1 MLMIKR
7 VSVAMLLVSVALS
20 SGCVM
25 DVSEESAALT
35 GELPMPRGLAHGAVN
50 TLTHSIRV
58 GPHRYV
64 VVRESFS
71 RASFQRTPRRAVLF
85 LTGTPTTG
93 DFANIPVDGYRGRE
107 LMAERGF
114 FAYTIDFEGSGASTH
129 PADGFALTFDALTE
143 STRTVIEQLRRRRN
157 VSRFDLIGEGEGGGV
172 AVQLCADDTLIRSC
186 TLSSMLYQSGTPQFE
201 ASFQSPEFRAMIFGA
216 PNGYLDIPPPLY
228 FNVLAA
234 APPEVAAWTL
244 ADQPGR
250 YSMGLIAEELTHM
263 PAYDPTGARVP
274 GLIIRGEL
282 DQNAPLADTQLLARE
297 YGSEGGAS
305 PATIVTIPG
314 AMMLPRIEA
323 PPQRE
328 RFWAAV
334 VEHIDP

>member
-1 MLMIKR
+1 MPILER
-7 VSVAMLLVSVALS
+7 VSFLLLIAAVSTGCGFDSAEEPAAQVDELS
-20 SGCVM
+20 MSG
-25 DVSEESAALT
+25 
-35 GELPMPRGLAHGAVN
+35 GLAHGAVK
-50 TLTHSIRV
+50 TLTYSIRV
-58 GPHRYV
+58 GPHRHV
-64 VVRESFS
+64 VVRESFTH
-71 RASFQRTPRRAVLF
+71 ASLRRTPRRAVMF

-107 LMAERGF
+107 QMAERGF
-114 FAYTIDFEGSGASTH
+114 FTYTLDFEGSGASTH

-143 STRTVIEQLRRRRN
+143 STRTAIEHLRRRRN
-157 VSRFDLIGEGEGGGV
+157 VSRVDLIGEGEGGGV

-186 TLSSMLYQSGTPQFE
+186 TLSSMVYANGTPELE
-201 ASFQSPEFRAMIFGA
+201 ANFQSPEFRAMVFGA

-244 ADQPGR
+244 SDQPGR
-250 YSMGLIAEELTHM
+250 YSMGMIAEELAGL
-263 PAYDPTGARVP
+263 PAYDPTRARVP

-282 DQNAPLADTQLLARE
+282 DQNAPLADTEHLAVE

-323 PPQRE
+323 PPQRDQ
-328 RFWAAV
+328 FWAAV
-334 VEHIDP
+334 VDFIDS